1 MSLYVP
7 PAFRVSAPAWEL
19 VREHPLLQ
27 LVTVDEQHAPQFSW
41 VPMHLEQ
48 IPQAGPPPVAG
59 RLLGHLAKANP
70 QVQTLARQPVATAI
84 CMGPQAYM
92 PTTVYP
98 DVQRVPTWNY
108 LVVSLTLRAHV
119 LEGHAA
125 KDALLK
131 HLIADHQPA
140 YADQWRSLPSD
151 FTERMLNAI
160 VAYDFEVLDV
170 QAKFKLNQHRPEAHP
185 AMHAHYANGNEQE
198 QALAQWMQRLG
209 LVP

>member
-27 LVTVDEQHAPQFSW
+27 LITIDEQQEPQLSW
-41 VPMHLEQ
+41 VPMHIQ
-48 IPQAGPPPVAG
+48 QVPQEGPPPIAG

-70 QVQTLARQPVATAI
+70 QTQTLARQPLATAI

-98 DVQRVPTWNY
+98 DALRVPTWNY
-108 LVVSLTLRAHV
+108 LVVSLKLRARI
-119 LEGHAA
+119 LEDNEA

-140 YADQWRSLPSD
+140 YAEQWRNLPSD
-151 FTERMLNAI
+151 FTERMLRAI
-160 VAYDFEVLDV
+160 VAYEFEVLEV

-198 QALAQWMQRLG
+198 QSLAQWMQRLG
-209 LVP
+209 LVR